1 MDFSAPCDSY
11 HALLQWEKANLRQAV
26 YEYLGQQGRFR
37 GADPGL
43 LRQVMLP
50 FCAPSRVVSFL

>member
-1 MDFSAPCDSY
+1 MGFSAPFDSY
-11 HALLQWEKANLRQAV
+11 HALLHWENANLREAV
-26 YEYLGQQGRFR
+26 LEYPCKRGKDR

-43 LRQVMLP
+43 LFQVMLP